1 MTWFRPKTYGYGAAP
16 SSWQGWLAVAV
27 FVALELLLA
36 RVLLGFS
43 DDAGLG
49 RVIGF
54 LAASA
59 ILVAGFMRLSRSQT
73 SGGWGGLRGAA
84 ETRQMKELADGP
96 RYHPA
101 P

>member
-1 MTWFRPKTYGYGAAP
+1 MTWFRPKTYGYGATP

-36 RVLLGFS
+36 GVLLGVGE
-43 DDAGLG
+43 DAGLG

-59 ILVAGFMRLSRSQT
+59 LLVAGFMRLSRSRT
-73 SGGWGGLRGAA
+73 SGEWRWRWGAA
-84 ETRQMKELADGP
+84 ETRQD
-96 RYHPA
+96 
-101 P
+101 